1 MNERAKNGPSDRGA
15 EEGPEPQD
23 QNMNQI
29 HINQN
34 FPAHAARRPVRQILL
49 VAIAAFAASYT
60 YAGTLLYNA
69 IPSTDSDANS
79 GISTDNQYT
88 SAVDGGNSLGTD
100 RVVNGITLYA
110 LSANGQT
117 STADSCTVTALAGT
131 LTNAGAAV
139 GIQADGSL
147 KEVLASMTFNN
158 DAGDNSEQEIVLDPS
173 SLEAGTTYDLRVY
186 ISNSSGR

>member
-117 STADSCTVTALAGT
+117 STADNCTVTALAGT
-131 LTNAGAAV
+131 LTNAGGSTA

-147 KEVLASMTFNN
+147 KEVLASMTSNN

-186 ISNSSGR
+186 ISNS